1 MQLSIER
8 IFVVFFV
15 LFVVW
20 KIEIK
25 IFDKLRI
32 FVVTM
37 GKKFTPLVEACPIW
51 IIHDVVF
58 FQEAKFAHPSCW
70 IV

>member
-32 FVVTM
+32 FVVTVAT
-37 GKKFTPLVEACPIW
+37 KLTPLIETCPIW
-51 IIHDVVF
+51 VAHDMIF
-58 FQEAKFAHPSCW
+58 L
-70 IV
+70 

>member
-32 FVVTM
+32 FVVTV

-51 IIHDVVF
+51 IIHDVKL
-58 FQEAKFAHPSCW
+58 FQKAKFADPC
-70 IV
+70 

>member
-15 LFVVW
+15 FFVVW

-32 FVVTM
+32 FVVTV
-37 GKKFTPLVEACPIW
+37 GKKFTPLIEACPI
-51 IIHDVVF
+51 VVF
-58 FQEAKFAHPSCW
+58 IFLVPVYQES
-70 IV
+70 VSES